1 MVRVR
6 SQDRLAALVDAA
18 AAAFVAHGYART
30 QVDDVANR
38 LGVAKGTV
46 YGYVTSKDALFALAV
61 TYADGAEPL
70 PAPDRLPLDASDL
83 PQPDMLVRD
92 RLTSE
97 LADLALLQALQA
109 PATDA
114 AAQIEDIVSDVVA
127 RLLRNRVAIK
137 LVDRCAPE
145 FPELAKLWFDGGR
158 WAQTDVLRQYLQ
170 TQADAGRLRLPG
182 DPDVVARSIIELCA
196 LWTVHIPW
204 DPSPRQTDDAVIV
217 ATIPR
222 MVRAMLDP
230 CPTPTPRN
238 GS

>member
-1 MVRVR
+1 MARVR
-6 SQDRLAALVDAA
+6 SQHRLAALVEAA
-18 AAAFVAHGYART
+18 AEAFVAHGYART
-30 QVDDVANR
+30 QIDDVANR

-46 YGYVTSKDALFALAV
+46 YGYVTSKDALFALAL

-70 PAPDRLPLDASDL
+70 PVSDRLPLDASDL
-83 PQPDMLVRD
+83 PQPKMVVKD
-92 RLTSE
+92 RLSSE
-97 LADLALLQALQA
+97 LADLALLQAVQA

-114 AAQIEDIVSDVVA
+114 TAQIEHIIADVLA

-145 FPELAKLWFDGGR
+145 FPALARLWFEGGR
-158 WAQTDVLRQYLQ
+158 WAQIDVLRQYLQ
-170 TQADAGRLRLPG
+170 TQAGAGRLRLPG

-196 LWTVHIPW
+196 LWTIHIPW
-204 DPSPRQTDDAVIV
+204 DPSPRQTDDVVIV

-230 CPTPTPRN
+230 CTTPIRRN